1 VESDNFVRDDIIEGY
16 LERDDLRAD
25 PYPLFQA
32 LRARRPVYKSRGHW
46 LVSRHADVLSIL
58 TDARF
63 VYGERPIDPTA
74 DNQDWESLVT
84 GPSDGNLLLK
94 MRQKALDLSE
104 LWIFGRNPPAQ
115 TRLRGLV
122 RTPFTREKLQALIR
136 RAQELADGLL
146 EGLKGASKF
155 DVVEEFAF
163 PLTLQVITGA
173 IGIPTDLK
181 AMRRWARDVSGR
193 LAGDRRPIDEEKGI
207 FAIVSLAEFLRKTI
221 AARGNEL
228 PGGLLDFLVQ
238 STAEGKISRD
248 EVLANC
254 ASILVAGHAT
264 TQHTI
269 ASGVFLLLK
278 HPAQLQLLRENPAM
292 INGAVEEVLRYE
304 APLQRVDRIA
314 QTDVTINGE
323 TIRKGERAILLISS
337 ANRDPELCSD
347 PERFDITRA
356 PVQHLSFGFGMHF
369 CIGATLARMEAA
381 VALGSLLRHF
391 PRLRLESDEPR
402 WEKRSLFRGLET
414 LPVFT
419 D

>member
-1 VESDNFVRDDIIEGY
+1 MESDSYIRDDVIEGY
-16 LERDDLRAD
+16 MERDDVRAD
-25 PYPLFQA
+25 PYPLFRA
-32 LRARRPVYKSRGHW
+32 LRLRRPIYKSRTNW

-63 VYGERPIDPTA
+63 AYGERPPIAAA
-74 DNQDWESLVT
+74 DSQDWESLVT
-84 GPSDGNLLLK
+84 GPSDGNLLPK
-94 MRQKALDLSE
+94 IRQKSLDLAE

-115 TRLRGLV
+115 TRLRGLL
-122 RTPFTREKLQALIR
+122 RTPFTQEKLEAIIR

-155 DVVEEFAF
+155 DVVEQFAF

-173 IGIPTDLK
+173 IGVPTDLK

-207 FAIVSLAEFLRKTI
+207 FAIAALAEFLRKTL
-221 AARGNEL
+221 ATRSNE
-228 PGGLLDFLVQ
+228 PSGGLLDFLVQ
-238 STAEGKISRD
+238 ATADGKISRD

-254 ASILVAGHAT
+254 ASMLVAGHAT

-278 HPAQLQLLRENPAM
+278 HPAQLQLLRENPTM
-292 INGAVEEVLRYE
+292 INDAVEEILRYE

-323 TIRKGERAILLISS
+323 TIRKGERVILLLSS

-347 PERFDITRA
+347 PDSFDITRT
-356 PVQHLSFGFGMHF
+356 PVQHLTFGFGTHF

-414 LPVFT
+414 LPIFT

>member
-1 VESDNFVRDDIIEGY
+1 VESDSYIRDEVIEGY
-16 LERDDLRAD
+16 LESDNVRVD
-25 PYPLFQA
+25 PYPLFRE
-32 LRARRPVYKSRGHW
+32 LRSRRPIYRSRTNW

-63 VYGERPIDPTA
+63 AYGESGPDPGA
-74 DNQDWESLVT
+74 NKPDWESVVT

-122 RTPFTREKLQALIR
+122 RTPFTREKIAALIR

-155 DVVEEFAF
+155 DLVEEFAF

-173 IGIPTDLK
+173 IGVPTDLK
-181 AMRRWARDVSGR
+181 AMRRWARDTSGR
-193 LAGDRRPIDEEKGI
+193 LAGDRRPLDEEKGL
-207 FAIVSLAEFLRKTI
+207 FAIAGLAEFLRKTI
-221 AARGNEL
+221 AARRSEL
-228 PGGLLDFLVQ
+228 SGGLLDFLVQ
-238 STAEGKISRD
+238 ATADGKISRD

-254 ASILVAGHAT
+254 ASMLVAGHAT

-269 ASGVFLLLK
+269 ASGMFLLLK
-278 HPAQLQLLRENPAM
+278 HPAQLQLLRENPTM
-292 INGAVEEVLRYE
+292 ISGAVEEILRYE

-314 QTDVTINGE
+314 QTDVTIKGE
-323 TIRKGERAILLISS
+323 TIRKGERVILLLSS

-347 PERFDITRA
+347 PDSFDITRT
-356 PVQHLSFGFGMHF
+356 PVQHLTFGFGTHF
-369 CIGATLARMEAA
+369 CIGATLARMEAGI
-381 VALGSLLRHF
+381 ALGSLLRHF
-391 PRLRLESDEPR
+391 PKLRLESGEPR

-414 LPVFT
+414 LPVLT